1 MLSCCTCIFCRT
13 LSKQVADVMVL
24 YPEYFRVPSQE
35 RHFPTWDSHNTSP
48 DRTPSIS
55 NLLTFQKLVPYI
67 STPLCSC
74 FFSQTHCILQLCLLF
89 LFKNSPFL
97 FSFPFTLTFFF
108 FDTSHSLHLSDCFL
122 VVVSVLFP
130 SLALVFPGN
139 WKPSRGQT
147 RFWLKLFWQDCFTE
161 GVTPMPCCRR
171 KCVLGCRFVPSLE
184 CWVWP

>member
-108 FDTSHSLHLSDCFL
+108 LIQATVCICQIVSLWWC
-122 VVVSVLFP
+122 LFCSQVWP
-130 SLALVFPGN
+130 LY
-139 WKPSRGQT
+139 
-147 RFWLKLFWQDCFTE
+147 
-161 GVTPMPCCRR
+161 
-171 KCVLGCRFVPSLE
+171 SLE
-184 CWVWP
+184 TGNHLEARPGSG